1 MELLPRPSASASCR
15 SVVTISQVFQS
26 KTAAGGRNGHT
37 KLFDPMTQHLV
48 LSCQVLC
55 LCLIVCCLVPEAKDT
70 LIATVSAERGRPEAR
85 RGSARASESRFR
97 PAPPRR
103 CHRWG
108 PGHRLVVGDGTLPLL
123 RLIHLVLQLSDLL
136 KEPVDLE
143 FLLIFQLLMELPE
156 TQCSVVTA
164 R

>member
-1 MELLPRPSASASCR
+1 
-15 SVVTISQVFQS
+15 
-26 KTAAGGRNGHT
+26 
-37 KLFDPMTQHLV
+37 
-48 LSCQVLC
+48 
-55 LCLIVCCLVPEAKDT
+55 
-70 LIATVSAERGRPEAR
+70 
-85 RGSARASESRFR
+85 
-97 PAPPRR
+97 
-103 CHRWG
+103 
-108 PGHRLVVGDGTLPLL
+108 LL